1 MIELRDLY
9 LRLDN
14 RPVLQGFSLTAK
26 SGRLSLLAG
35 ANGAGK
41 SSSLKVACGLWRP
54 GSGVVIADGLNLTN
68 RRQSAF
74 RTVAYLP
81 QSPAFNPRLKTTD
94 ILEFYADLEG
104 RDRRH
109 ADLALERFGLE
120 AHARHRTGT
129 LSGGLRQRLGLAV
142 LSLATAPVLLLDE
155 PGLSLDPPWRS
166 RLQSWLRE
174 EAASGRTILVATH
187 LLGEWEGRADACF
200 LCEHGRVV
208 GQLDP
213 DALRGACFVSLEG
226 CAGKDADEVCDDNL
240 NTRISHG

>member
-14 RPVLQGFSLTAK
+14 RPVLQGFTLTAA

-54 GSGVVIADGLNLTN
+54 ASGEVVADGISITR

-74 RTVAYLP
+74 RKVAYLP

-104 RDRRH
+104 RDRRE

-120 AHARHRTGT
+120 AHARHRTGM

-174 EAASGRTILVATH
+174 EAANGRTLLVATH

-208 GQLDP
+208 GELDP
-213 DALRGACFVSLEG
+213 GALRGTCFVSLEG
-226 CAGKDADEVCDDNL
+226 TADREAGETCMDSL
-240 NTRISHG
+240 NTKFHHG